1 METKA
6 SHQTLEDIKNF
17 IRVGD
22 NYYEMIRKPNI
33 RTDGFE
39 TVLVP
44 RQKGTIIDD
53 FGRKSL
59 KMIKKFKAFVN
70 KPSHTNYRRIIDDCY
85 NQYHKLNYY
94 EQPNV
99 EFPHI
104 RRMMEHLFEDQ
115 IELGYDYMQLLYLH
129 PLQILPILCFVSR
142 ERHTGKST
150 FLDFL
155 RMLYGYNCAVGD
167 NTVMTSRFNA
177 FVSGKLLVC
186 VDETA
191 SGDNQ
196 RSLRCAAYSRTGR
209 EVA

>member
-6 SHQTLEDIKNF
+6 SHQTLEDIKNL

-70 KPSHTNYRRIIDDCY
+70 KPSHTNYRRQKFTFQNISLWKRSESYARLC
-85 NQYHKLNYY
+85 
-94 EQPNV
+94 
-99 EFPHI
+99 
-104 RRMMEHLFEDQ
+104 R
-115 IELGYDYMQLLYLH
+115 
-129 PLQILPILCFVSR
+129 PL
-142 ERHTGKST
+142 
-150 FLDFL
+150 
-155 RMLYGYNCAVGD
+155 
-167 NTVMTSRFNA
+167 
-177 FVSGKLLVC
+177 
-186 VDETA
+186 
-191 SGDNQ
+191 
-196 RSLRCAAYSRTGR
+196 
-209 EVA
+209 